1 MIIQKL
7 ELKIQQRFSIQK
19 SIPFFSTHKQ
29 NNLKSKL
36 EKIMI
41 LKTIS
46 LSKLCRDETGIMA
59 YQGKLITL
67 VCQIDSG
74 SVPATALPTQI
85 HINAPRKAAENLSA
99 LAPVST

>member
-1 MIIQKL
+1 MESWVSKVRTLTTAPPRRAQNKLYFLCVEPIMIIQKL

-19 SIPFFSTHKQ
+19 STLQIRYFSTHKQ

-59 YQGKLITL
+59 Y
-67 VCQIDSG
+67 
-74 SVPATALPTQI
+74 
-85 HINAPRKAAENLSA
+85 
-99 LAPVST
+99 